1 MISKE
6 IIGDDKHQVMLE
18 ILNGNDIQVST
29 HNCSVDIDANGIIR
43 EVVFNKIHSYKLNEK
58 IAVDINGVK
67 HSYDITRIKKIS
79 DTSFLI
85 SHTIPTKTRHFLLPT
100 LGEFKEDYSLDTL
113 LINCYLKTEIPNTI
127 VLLYRFIPG
136 TQFNLLD
143 KYLKNHECFIA
154 LTNPTYTTV
163 AYELEIPQ
171 QYQSDVKVF
180 LSGKYSQLGERLKKR
195 ILSFHRLSHY
205 GETAKILYKSSELRK
220 QLEIELGLP
229 LVEGAELHSIPILLN
244 ELYQSTSAK

>member
-6 IIGDDKHQVMLE
+6 IIENSGKQVMLE

-29 HNCSVDIDANGIIR
+29 HNCSVDIDANGVIK
-43 EVVFNKIHSYKLNEK
+43 EVVFNGVVSYKLKEK
-58 IAVDINGVK
+58 IAVDINSVK
-67 HSYDITRIKKIS
+67 HSYDITKIKKIS

-85 SHTIPTKTRHFLLPT
+85 SHTIPTKTRHFLLPS
-100 LGEFKEDYSLDTL
+100 LGGFKEDYSLDTL
-113 LINCYLKTEIPNTI
+113 LINCYLSKFNTSI
-127 VLLYRFIPG
+127 ILLYRFIPG
-136 TQFNLLD
+136 IQFNLLD
-143 KYLKNHECFIA
+143 KYLKNHECFVA
-154 LTNPTYTTV
+154 LTNPTYTTI

-171 QYQSDVKVF
+171 HYQSDINVF
-180 LSGKYSQLGERLKKR
+180 LKGKYSQLGERLKKR

-244 ELYQSTSAK
+244 ELYQPAS